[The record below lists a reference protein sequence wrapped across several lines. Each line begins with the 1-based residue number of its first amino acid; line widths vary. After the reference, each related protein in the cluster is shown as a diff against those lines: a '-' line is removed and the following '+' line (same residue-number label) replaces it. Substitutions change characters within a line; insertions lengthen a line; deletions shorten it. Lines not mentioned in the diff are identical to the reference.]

1 MARTVFKMTM
11 GLGLMVL
18 AAEQVSAQGNRNCA
32 QRPMV
37 LERLAE
43 GYGETRRS
51 IGLGANNAIVE
62 VFASSE
68 TGTWSITV
76 TLPTGVTCLVASG
89 ESFET
94 LAETLPAQGDDA

>member
-32 QRPMV
+32 PRPMV